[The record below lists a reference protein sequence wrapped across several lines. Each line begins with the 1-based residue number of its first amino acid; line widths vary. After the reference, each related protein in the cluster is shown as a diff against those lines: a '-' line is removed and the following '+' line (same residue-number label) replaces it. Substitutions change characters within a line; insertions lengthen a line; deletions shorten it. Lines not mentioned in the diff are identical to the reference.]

1 MRTMRYLLS
10 LIVLLPPAAAIAAAP
25 VQDQAFFDG
34 FDKPGTVDAA
44 APPELVTGSRI
55 GMIVA
60 ALEKGGF
67 DVAVAKNGDGSPQIN
82 STDKDRPFALEFYGC
97 TSGFDCGYVQFVAGW
112 DLPSGIDAG
121 KIASWNSDHVWGA
134 ATRDTDNDPVLS
146 LSVNLRGGVSQANF
160 ADTVS
165 LWSDT
170 LDDFTS
176 YIGWGK
182 Q

>member
-1 MRTMRYLLS
+1 MASTRLLLPLLLLS
-10 LIVLLPPAAAIAAAP
+10 GPALAAAP
-25 VQDQAFFDG
+25 VQDLAFFDS
-34 FDKPGTVDAA
+34 FSKPGAADAA
-44 APPELVTGSRI
+44 AAPELITGSRI

-67 DVAVAKNGDGSPQIN
+67 DITVVKNNDGSPQIN
-82 STDKDRPFALEFYGC
+82 STDANRPFALEFYGC

-112 DLPSGIDAG
+112 DLPNGIDAG
-121 KIASWNSDHVWGA
+121 KIASWNGDHVWGA
-134 ATRDTDNDPVLS
+134 ATRDADNDPVLA

-160 ADTVS
+160 ADTVG
-165 LWSDT
+165 LWADT